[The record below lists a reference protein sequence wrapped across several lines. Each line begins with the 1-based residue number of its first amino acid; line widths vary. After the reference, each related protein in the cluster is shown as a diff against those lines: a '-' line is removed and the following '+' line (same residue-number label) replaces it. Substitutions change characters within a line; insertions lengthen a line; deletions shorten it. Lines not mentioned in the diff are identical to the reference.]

1 VGWNK
6 APTAVFTHTEHHQG
20 RAMNLVNTPN
30 HLARIALAVCVSCA
44 TAPAAF
50 AASAGTHAEA
60 GPEAAFLEENEMTK
74 MMDGMD
80 AKPSGDVDKD
90 FVAMMI
96 PHHQGAIDM
105 AQAELRHGKNEQLR
119 RIAQEI
125 IVEQQQ
131 EIVAMRIALGQ
142 PLPPSAAAPDQM
154 GPGHATSSAAQPT
167 HHSMSGSMSNQEDQQ

>member
-1 VGWNK
+1 
-6 APTAVFTHTEHHQG
+6 
-20 RAMNLVNTPN
+20 MNLVNTPN

-60 GPEAAFLEENEMTK
+60 GPEAAFLEENEMAMTK

-142 PLPPSAAAPDQM
+142 PLPPSAAAPDQL

>member
-1 VGWNK
+1 M
-6 APTAVFTHTEHHQG
+6 T
-20 RAMNLVNTPN
+20 LVNTPK
-30 HLARIALAVCVSCA
+30 HLAKLALAVCVSCA

-60 GPEAAFLEENEMTK
+60 GPEAAFLEENEIAMTK

-142 PLPPSAAAPDQM
+142 PLPPSAAAPDQL

>member
-1 VGWNK
+1 M
-6 APTAVFTHTEHHQG
+6 T
-20 RAMNLVNTPN
+20 LVNTPK
-30 HLARIALAVCVSCA
+30 HLAKFALAVCVSCA

-60 GPEAAFLEENEMTK
+60 GPEAAFLEENEIAMTK

-154 GPGHATSSAAQPT
+154 GPGHASGSAAQPT